1 MANKTA
7 VKGTKKGASLDKK
20 VAPAVK
26 NLRGGGPLG
35 PSGKVRYRAV
45 VSCKLKGYRLTPRS
59 PFFAAAR
66 RRRPRQ

>member
-35 PSGKVRYRAV
+35 PSGK
-45 VSCKLKGYRLTPRS
+45 
-59 PFFAAAR
+59 
-66 RRRPRQ
+66 